1 MDRLTN
7 DTRPEI
13 PVLTD
18 DSNEFLIHLFTGTV
32 CVDVDRQRLCDANGI
47 RKLDEYS
54 TSKPGSDQ
62 RLGYYILSVPAAQ
75 IGGTKFTNP
84 PGSISRRTVDFRKVF
99 PRESTSTMSS
109 PPTIGINNNFTSS

>member
-18 DSNEFLIHLFTGTV
+18 DRNEFLIRLFTRTV

-62 RLGYYILSVPAAQ
+62 RLGYYIRQSLQLKSE
-75 IGGTKFTNP
+75 
-84 PGSISRRTVDFRKVF
+84 RRNLPIHRAV
-99 PRESTSTMSS
+99 
-109 PPTIGINNNFTSS
+109 